1 MTSGRGGTAGMR
13 EGKPVM
19 VGYDGSDESKRAVL
33 WASRYAGAAE
43 VPLVVAHAFIWP
55 YFTDRL
61 GPVAGVEDSGL
72 RGDAHR
78 ILAEGLDLARRSEP
92 DLEVHD
98 RMVTGA
104 PTGVLTTLSNE
115 ASLLVTGTRGLG
127 GFSGLLIGSVSLH
140 LVSTASCPVMVV
152 RDARPTHDTV
162 LVAVDGSPESDR
174 AVMVAT
180 ELARILH
187 KSLRLLHVGAPHRDG
202 IAEASSREVEQD
214 PILEQASALLGERA
228 GLTATRDLVLAASV
242 PGRIVEETERAACVV
257 LGAKG
262 GNTLGIRLG
271 STVHA
276 VLHHAGGNVVVV
288 R

>member
-1 MTSGRGGTAGMR
+1 MTGIGGTAGLR

-19 VGYDGSDESKRAVL
+19 VGYDGSDESKRALL
-33 WASRYAGAAE
+33 WASRYAGAAQL
-43 VPLVVAHAFIWP
+43 PLVVVHAFIWP
-55 YFTDRL
+55 YFTDHL

-72 RGDAHR
+72 RAEAER
-78 ILAEGLDLARRSEP
+78 ILAEGRELARRSEP
-92 DLEVHD
+92 ELEVHD

-104 PTGVLTTLSNE
+104 PSGVLTTLSDE

-174 AVMVAT
+174 AVMVAA
-180 ELARILH
+180 ELAGTLH
-187 KSLRLLHVGAPHRDG
+187 KSLRLLHVNAPHRRG
-202 IAEASSREVEQD
+202 ATEASSRELEQD
-214 PILEQASALLGERA
+214 SVLDAAVALLGNHA
-228 GLTATRDLVLAASV
+228 GPTATPDLLLAASV
-242 PGRIVEETERAACVV
+242 PGAIVEEARRAACVV

-262 GNTLGIRLG
+262 RNTLGVRLG

-276 VLHHAGGNVVVV
+276 VLHHADGNVVVV